1 MKDSIL
7 IAILEVICG
16 FLVIFAIMFNSVKT
30 LKLGKQYDD
39 INLTAANYTLYYE
52 VLESDKKEF

>member
-1 MKDSIL
+1 MKYSIL

-16 FLVIFAIMFNSVKT
+16 FIVIFTIMFNQVKT

-39 INLTAANYTLYYE
+39 LNLTAADYTVYL
-52 VLESDKKEF
+52 